1 MKTLIAIVIA
11 ISVLIPTV
19 NGTWITDVRWNADL
33 KVIEINLINFPL
45 TGAAGGCMSM
55 KRHGQWKAD
64 QEMHPFDP
72 MLKLEKPLGFLLEPI
87 PGFLAWKAQTS
98 LAVALFDFIYL
109 TTVTP
114 TNFRTISL
122 KRDAKRLRQKNVP
135 Q

>member
-19 NGTWITDVRWNADL
+19 NGTWITDVRWNANL
-33 KVIEINLINFPL
+33 KVIEISFDKFP
-45 TGAAGGCMSM
+45 ANWGGWWMYVDE
-55 KRHGQWKAD
+55 KAW
-64 QEMHPFDP
+64 P
-72 MLKLEKPLGFLLEPI
+72 MEGGSGNVSVRPNAEIGKPLGFLLEPI

-114 TNFRTISL
+114 TIFRTISL